1 MHEMSRNKRT
11 EAFRKKLAPTS
22 IWKKPWFWLA
32 AVLAIVVAAMLIY
45 RIPSVHDRA
54 YYYVT
59 TVRARLYYFFNPPGK
74 EVFVPIENEESEAF
88 ALQTLTAMAPTA
100 TETSTITA
108 TPTITATAEFTAT
121 PTVIPTKTPVPTP
134 LPEVVLVE
142 GVEQVYQ
149 GFNNCGPANLAMIL
163 NFWGWE
169 GDQKTT
175 EAVLKPFIKDRNVMP
190 YEMLGYVQEHTEYN
204 GIVRY
209 GGDLDLV
216 KRLVAAGFPVVIERG
231 YMDRHEGWMGH
242 YGLIVGY
249 DDITQEVTIPDTY
262 LGVIKMSYDDIEM
275 YWAQFDF
282 IYLVVFPNERAQ
294 EVYDILGPQMDAE
307 YNKQYTLDK
316 VNARLY
322 NQKGRELYFAWYSR
336 GSVMVEMNDYWG
348 AAESYDEAFKVYATL
363 SEEER
368 PWRMLWYQTGPYY
381 SYYYMMRYQDLYN
394 LTKQT
399 LDKTPEDAIPE
410 TWVWKGRAE
419 VKLGL
424 RDDAIESFK
433 QALIWHPDWWVAVNE
448 LNNLGVTVP

>member
-1 MHEMSRNKRT
+1 MIRNSRK
-11 EAFRKKLAPTS
+11 EAFRRKLAPTS
-22 IWKKPWFWLA
+22 IWKKPWFWLVA
-32 AVLAIVVAAMLIY
+32 LLAIVLAAMLIY
-45 RIPSVHDRA
+45 RIPAVHARA
-54 YYYVT
+54 YYYVASAQ
-59 TVRARLYYFFNPPGK
+59 ARVYYFFNPPEK
-74 EVFVPIENEESEAF
+74 EVFVPVEDENTEQYAI
-88 ALQTLTAMAPTA
+88 QTLTAMAPTL
-100 TETSTITA
+100 TVTPTITA
-108 TPTITATAEFTAT
+108 TPTVTATLEFTAT
-121 PTVIPTKTPVPTP
+121 PTIAPTKTPIPTP
-134 LPEVVLVE
+134 LPKSASIE
-142 GVEQVYQ
+142 GVNQVYQ

-190 YEMLGYVQEHTEYN
+190 YEMLGYVQEQTQLN

-209 GGDLDLV
+209 GGDLEMV
-216 KRLVAAGFPVVIERG
+216 KKLVASGFPVVIERG
-231 YMDRHEGWMGH
+231 YMDRTEGWMGH

-249 DDITQEVTIPDTY
+249 DDATQEVTIPDTY
-262 LGVIKMSYDDIEM
+262 LGLIKMSYEEIEM

-336 GSVMVEMNDYWG
+336 GSILVEMNDYWG
-348 AAESYDEAFKVYATL
+348 AAESFDKAFEVYATL
-363 SEEER
+363 EEKDR

-424 RDDAIESFK
+424 REQAIESFK
-433 QALIWHPDWWVAVNE
+433 QALYWHPDWWVAVNE
-448 LNNLGVTVP
+448 LNSLGETVP